1 MKIACVI
8 LAAIAVLPRMLFAQA
23 PSTPS
28 QLTDG
33 AVIEGCHGKSPA
45 EKVTTQDRLP
55 EIPADKLSEAQKKA
69 TEQFREERGT
79 PIFGPFVPL
88 LRSPDLMLADKAMGD
103 YLRFKS
109 VLPPRIREFVIL
121 ITARQWM
128 QQYEWDV
135 HCPIA
140 IKAGLGQEI
149 VKTVAE
155 GRRPTAMSDDEA
167 AVYEFCVELH
177 RNGSVSDPTYA
188 AALAKFGEQGVVD
201 IVGLNGFYTLQ
212 AMILNVARTP
222 LPKGSAPALRPF
234 PR

>member
-8 LAAIAVLPRMLFAQA
+8 FAAVVMVPRVLFAQA
-23 PSTPS
+23 PSTS
-28 QLTDG
+28 SELADG
-33 AVIEGCHGKSPA
+33 TVIEGCHGESQV
-45 EKVTTQDRLP
+45 ERVTTQDRMP

-69 TEQFREERGT
+69 TEKFREGRGT
-79 PIFGPFVPL
+79 QIFGPFVPL
-88 LRSPDLMLADKAMGD
+88 LRSPELMLADKAMGD

-121 ITARQWM
+121 ITARHWM

-140 IKAGLGQEI
+140 IKAGLGQDI
-149 VKTVAE
+149 AKSVAE
-155 GRRPTAMSDDEA
+155 GRRPTVMSDDEDA
-167 AVYEFCVELH
+167 AYEFCVELH

-201 IVGLNGFYTLQ
+201 IVGLSGFYTLQ

-222 LPKGSAPALRPF
+222 LPKGSAPVLKPF